1 MVVTKSIDVARIRDV
16 VAAGAVDL
24 GENRVQEATD
34 KQAQLAGASLRWHL
48 IGHLQTNKARRAA
61 TGFASVQSIDS
72 ERIGFALA
80 DRRPAEDAPLPVLIE
95 VDFTRGLARTGA
107 SAEQATSIAAAVL
120 SRPSLEL
127 RGLMTVAPM
136 GSEPQ
141 ARAAFVQLR
150 RLRDDLEQHL
160 GVSLP
165 DLSMG
170 MSGDFETAIEEGATI
185 VRLGTVIL
193 GGRPADR

>member
-1 MVVTKSIDVARIRDV
+1 
-16 VAAGAVDL
+16 
-24 GENRVQEATD
+24 
-34 KQAQLAGASLRWHL
+34 L

-95 VDFTRGLARTGA
+95 VDFTHGAARTGA
-107 SAEQATSIAAAVL
+107 RAEQAISIATAVL
-120 SRPSLEL
+120 SRPSLTL

-136 GSEPQ
+136 GPEPQ
-141 ARAAFVQLR
+141 ARAAFVRLR
-150 RLRDDLEQHL
+150 RLRDDLEQDL
-160 GVSLP
+160 GISLP

-170 MSGDFETAIEEGATI
+170 MSVDFETAIEEGATI